1 MTETDTYHF
10 EDGSSCICYAATYR
24 PILGTYKY
32 GLLFHNLN
40 GPAYIPKRIHMGKE
54 YQSNYFYIYGKYIGG
69 DLSSE
74 EFEII
79 KNKELKKIVFS

>member
-1 MTETDTYHF
+1 MIEETDTYYF
-10 EDGSSCICYAATYR
+10 TDNSSCICYAGTYR

-40 GPAYIPKRIHMGKE
+40 GPAYMLKRYYMNDYH
-54 YQSNYFYIYGKYIGG
+54 FYIYGKYVGHN
-69 DLSSE
+69 LSSE